1 MRKYLAVF
9 SVIVLMLTLVLG
21 GCGKKDQALQGTEA
35 RQTQQTEA
43 TQNQTQNTEPAD
55 KFVAP
60 EGYVSVV
67 QVTINPTVNLYLDGE
82 EKILAVEYV
91 NEDAKA
97 CYAKMESQLVGAK
110 LDDGVKTVIKA
121 AAEDGYLKENQKVTV
136 DVVQTKAEDKKLDLL
151 TNVQETANTFMAEQ
165 NITAEVAFT
174 DTVQKEIDDKIAAEQ
189 AAAQKELEDKLAAE
203 KEAKNPKKHLKTG
216 VEYGILKPGED
227 EVLLTGVF
235 ITFDANGGYAYGM
248 APYLND
254 EFGEGEYVIYNN
266 KKYYLAGGG
275 GGSGTYTMTDE
286 KIIMA
291 GAYDMELTM
300 TAEGE
305 LVVAKADSTSDFFAV
320 GDKLTKQ

>member
-1 MRKYLAVF
+1 MKKYIITC
-9 SVIVLMLTLVLG
+9 SVITLVLALILG
-21 GCGKKDQALQGTEA
+21 GCGKKEPVSQGPEN
-35 RQTQQTEA
+35 QTQQTEA
-43 TQNQTQNTEPAD
+43 TQNQIQNTQPTNQ
-55 KFVAP
+55 FVAP

-91 NEDAKA
+91 NEDAKD
-97 CYAKMESQLVGAK
+97 CYKKMESQLVGAK
-110 LDDGVKTVIKA
+110 LEDGVKAVIEA
-121 AAEDGYLKENQKVTV
+121 AAEDGYLQENQKVTI
-136 DVVQTKAEDKKLDLL
+136 DVVQTQEEDKKIDLL
-151 TNVQETANTFMAEQ
+151 TGVQEAAKTFMTEQ
-165 NITAEVAFT
+165 SIAAEVTFT
-174 DTVQKEIDDKIAAEQ
+174 DEVQKEIDDKIAADQ

-203 KEAKNPKKHLKTG
+203 KEAKNPIKNLKTG
-216 VEYGILKPGED
+216 VEYGLLKPGED

-235 ITFDANGGYAYGM
+235 ITFDANGGYQYGM

-275 GGSGTYTMTDE
+275 GGSGTYTMTEE